1 MFVWSTSF
9 FISLKSYIMLK
20 EQLTS
25 AVAGIILHHLRD
37 FKGRLTEV
45 SDLSN
50 INRRELNRKGLA
62 KMKMHRL
69 LRLVY
74 AMALVLP
81 YREFDLMWKD
91 ILDEIRNFSDD
102 FDCTLLSE

>member
-1 MFVWSTSF
+1 
-9 FISLKSYIMLK
+9 MLK
-20 EQLTS
+20 DQLTS

-45 SDLSN
+45 SDLCN
-50 INRRELNRKGLA
+50 INRREFNRKGLS

-81 YREFDLMWKD
+81 YQEYDMMWKD

-102 FDCTLLSE
+102 YDYTLLDE